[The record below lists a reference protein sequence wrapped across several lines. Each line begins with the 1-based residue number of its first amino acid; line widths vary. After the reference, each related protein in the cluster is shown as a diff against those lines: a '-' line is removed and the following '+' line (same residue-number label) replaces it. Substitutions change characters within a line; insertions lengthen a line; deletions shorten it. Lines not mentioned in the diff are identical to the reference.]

1 MKNNILKSDKSI
13 ELLSKD
19 SINKLSILFLSGIFF
34 FPFLGGVHLF
44 DWDEINFAEIARE
57 MIVTGDYL
65 RPQINF
71 EPFWE
76 KPPLF
81 IWMQVV
87 SMKLFG
93 INEYAA
99 RFPNAVCG
107 LVSLWVL
114 YGIGKRF
121 KDERFGM
128 WWVLAYLGSIL
139 PHLYFRSG
147 IIDPW
152 FNLFIFL
159 GLYQYLR
166 YRELTGNARLRR
178 MLYAGVFIGLAVLT
192 KGPVAL
198 AVFGISGLAFG
209 ILTRFRAWISLSGI
223 GVFVLAFVLTVG
235 IWYGTEIALNGTWFV
250 TEFITYQ
257 IRLFQTKDAGHGGFP
272 GYHVV
277 VLLFGCFPASAFAL
291 RSLFTP
297 FNAPRETAQR
307 DFRLMMKVLF
317 WTVLILFSI
326 VSTKIVHYSSLCYFP
341 LTFLAAQELY
351 RLSEEKRNP
360 TVITAVVL
368 GITGF
373 LFAVAALAFPVLL
386 NNREAVVPLI
396 KDPFA
401 VENLNADI
409 STPWYLFLAGAWIL
423 LVMGIGHVWVRR
435 PQPEGG
441 YRFFL
446 LGNAVSV
453 ALVLYLFIGRAEMI
467 SQNAHI
473 EFLEKARGES
483 IPVQTMGFKS
493 YAQYFYARS
502 SAHIPAWE
510 TVLNEGYPTD
520 IYLVAKVN
528 REAEFDARPDLQ
540 KTGRKNGFVFYL
552 KKADHVH
559 PQ

>member
-1 MKNNILKSDKSI
+1 M
-13 ELLSKD
+13 LSKD
-19 SINKLSILFLSGIFF
+19 AINKLSILVLSGVFF

-57 MIVTGDYL
+57 MILTGDYL

-81 IWMQVV
+81 IWMQVM

-107 LVSLWVL
+107 LVSLLTL
-114 YGIGKRF
+114 YGIGKRLF
-121 KDERFGM
+121 NERFGM

-166 YRELTGNARLRR
+166 YRELNGSASLRR
-178 MLYAGVFIGLAVLT
+178 IAFSGIFIGLAVLT
-192 KGPVAL
+192 KGPVAFI
-198 AVFGISGLAFG
+198 VFGICGLAFG
-209 ILTRFRAWISLSGI
+209 LLTRFRAWMSFSG
-223 GVFVLAFVLTVG
+223 VALFALAFMVTVG

-291 RSLFTP
+291 RDLFTS
-297 FNAPRETAQR
+297 FNAPRETAPR

-351 RLSEEKRNP
+351 RLSEEKRKP
-360 TVITAVVL
+360 TAITGAIL
-368 GITGF
+368 GFTGF
-373 LFAVAALAFPVLL
+373 LFALAALAFPLLL
-386 NNREAVVPLI
+386 NKRDVVIPLL

-401 VENLNADI
+401 VENLQADI
-409 STPWYLFLAGAWIL
+409 STPWYLFLAGVWIL
-423 LVMGIGHVWVRR
+423 AVIGIGHFLVRR
-435 PQPEGG
+435 SEPERG

-473 EFLEKARGES
+473 EFLEKARQEG

-502 SAHIPAWE
+502 SQRIPAWE

-520 IYLVAKVN
+520 IYLVAKIN
-528 REAEFDARPDLQ
+528 RVAEFDARTDLQ
-540 KTGRKNGFVFYL
+540 KVGSKNGFVFYL
-552 KKADHVH
+552 KKAAHVS
-559 PQ
+559 P